1 MKRASMQ
8 SLRSCLS
15 IIVLS
20 CALCIFKSGIC
31 EAQQQA
37 KVMTYNLLNYD
48 AADTSRNSYFR
59 TVINAARPD
68 LLAVQEIIG
77 LNSVNTFR
85 RQVMNAVSINYNSA
99 FFIDGPDTDNALFY
113 DSSKFKFIFNTA
125 IPTAYRNLN
134 EFKMLHKASGD
145 TFRIYACHLK
155 ADTGTLN
162 QQRRAAQVDSLRKR
176 TDALPQGTSF
186 ITCGDFNM
194 YASTE
199 PAYQKLILVNSSDGD
214 FIDPLSMPGIW
225 NNSSYAAYHT
235 QSTRRRSFG
244 SGATGGLDD
253 RFDIIL
259 NSSSVSSS
267 TGRVRYL
274 TSSLNPIGND
284 GQHYNDSINRI
295 PNNAVTQ
302 TVANA
307 LHYASDHLPVTSI
320 YQFYPSST
328 SLNLTIAVEGF
339 YNAVSGR
346 LNIRDTITAYLR
358 STVSPFNAVD
368 SSRAVIDSTT
378 LSGQFIFSNVYTG
391 LYYIA
396 LKGRN
401 IIETWSRAG
410 GELILAGSA
419 SNYDFSVS
427 QSNAYGNN
435 LTLNGSRFCI
445 YSGDINNDGIVDAAD
460 VAVADNDAF
469 EFVTGYV
476 DSDVNGDMITDASDV
491 QIVDNNAFNI
501 VTRITP

>member
-1 MKRASMQ
+1 MRRATAV
-8 SLRSCLS
+8 SLRFYMS

-20 CALCIFKSGIC
+20 GLLSIFESGFC
-31 EAQQQA
+31 DAQQQA

-68 LLAVQEIIG
+68 FLAVQEIIG

-85 RQVMNAVSINYNSA
+85 RQVMNAVSINYISA

-162 QQRRAAQVDSLRKR
+162 QQRRAAQVDSLRKK
-176 TDALPQGTSF
+176 TDALVPGTSF
-186 ITCGDFNM
+186 ITRGDFNM
-194 YASTE
+194 YAATE
-199 PAYQKLILVNSSDGD
+199 PAYLKLMAVNSSDGN
-214 FIDPLSMPGIW
+214 FNDPLSMPGIW
-225 NNSSYAAYHT
+225 NNSIYSFHHT

-274 TSSLNPIGND
+274 TSSLNPFGND
-284 GQHYNDSINRI
+284 GQHYNDSINKP
-295 PNNAVTQ
+295 PNLAVSQ
-302 TVANA
+302 QVADA

-320 YQFYPSST
+320 YQFYPSQT
-328 SLNLTIAVEGF
+328 TLNLTISVEGF
-339 YNAVSGR
+339 YNIVSGR
-346 LNIRDTITAYLR
+346 LSIRDTLTAYLR
-358 STVSPFNAVD
+358 STVSPFNSVD
-368 SSRAVIDSTT
+368 SSRAVIDSINS
-378 LSGQFIFSNVYTG
+378 SGQFLFANVYSG
-391 LYYIA
+391 SYYIA
-396 LKGRN
+396 LEGRN
-401 IIETWSRAG
+401 IIETWSRTG
-410 GELILAGSA
+410 GEIILAGSA
-419 SNYDFSVS
+419 NNYDFTVS
-427 QSNAYGNN
+427 QSSAFGNN
-435 LTLNGSRFCI
+435 LTLKGSRYCI

-491 QIVDNNAFNI
+491 QIIDNNAFNI